1 MGNYKDLL
9 AYSKSYQLAML
20 IFKISRSFH
29 PEEKYSLTDQVRRS
43 SRSVCTN
50 LAEAYKRRK
59 YKDYFLSKLNDSQ
72 TENAETEVWLNFAKD
87 CEYLSTEEFD
97 HLTSLNEEAGKLIWY
112 MINHPE
118 KFH

>member
-1 MGNYKDLL
+1 
-9 AYSKSYQLAML
+9 
-20 IFKISRSFH
+20 
-29 PEEKYSLTDQVRRS
+29 
-43 SRSVCTN
+43 VCTN

-112 MINHPE
+112 MINNPE
-118 KFH
+118 KFL